1 MVLSTGLM
9 IYTGH
14 RKEFSINDVLN
25 VSPTSEQIIHT
36 EVSNLNPVAKKTDF
50 FERKYIS
57 VDKRMF
63 NRFSCN
69 LEPLSIVES
78 SCQSINSFYNVL

>member
-1 MVLSTGLM
+1 MLVLRQSGSYIQTEVSNLNLV
-9 IYTGH
+9 T
-14 RKEFSINDVLN
+14 KTTEFSINDVLS
-25 VSPTSEQIIHT
+25 VSPSSEQIIHT
-36 EVSNLNPVAKKTDF
+36 EVSNFNPVAKKTDF

-69 LEPLSIVES
+69 L
-78 SCQSINSFYNVL
+78 

>member
-1 MVLSTGLM
+1 M

-14 RKEFSINDVLN
+14 RKEFSINDVLS
-25 VSPTSEQIIHT
+25 VSPSSERIIHT
-36 EVSNLNPVAKKTDF
+36 EVSNLNPVAKKTNF

-57 VDKRMF
+57 VDERMF

-69 LEPLSIVES
+69 LEPLSVVES
-78 SCQSINSFYNVL
+78 SCQSISSFYNVL

>member
-1 MVLSTGLM
+1 MPDRLKLNEIKRFLSTGLM

-36 EVSNLNPVAKKTDF
+36 EVSNLNPVAKK
-50 FERKYIS
+50 
-57 VDKRMF
+57 
-63 NRFSCN
+63 NRF
-69 LEPLSIVES
+69 L
-78 SCQSINSFYNVL
+78 